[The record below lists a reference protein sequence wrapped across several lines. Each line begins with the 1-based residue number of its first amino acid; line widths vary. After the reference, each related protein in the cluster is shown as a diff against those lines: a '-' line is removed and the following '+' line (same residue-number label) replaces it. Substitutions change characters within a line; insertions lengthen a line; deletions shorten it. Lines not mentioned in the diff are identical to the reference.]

1 MVERVPSNLQVLSSF
16 ECLGAITAF
25 THAVER
31 WRAAG
36 LSGIERLDTAIRRG
50 TSVATLSAS
59 EGSLLRCATAVSSE
73 ARDDR
78 ATNPAYLTSPE
89 IHACKD
95 KVMLTEPQ
103 ALELRVQFKGQFV

>member
-1 MVERVPSNLQVLSSF
+1 MDGKARWSCLHHGKDLPVMKQREGCSSHRYIPILLANF
-16 ECLGAITAF
+16 AQPVDMDGD
-25 THAVER
+25 AVVYQM
-31 WRAAG
+31 ADKQFVNG
-36 LSGIERLDTAIRRG
+36 
-50 TSVATLSAS
+50 
-59 EGSLLRCATAVSSE
+59 
-73 ARDDR
+73 DR